1 MPLQL
6 ARNPNVDENVVIEVT
21 EDVNT
26 ITRFALNIFIIVC
39 IFVVIGAIYCLFTY
53 NKELSSRFMFLASGD
68 TKLRFNSADFVPFIR
83 VLPSEVVRIE
93 RIIIHDVQQSLI
105 ESVDVFVE
113 VDFGTNMPATT
124 RVRNVQGVSAMLEPN
139 SPWGT
144 LPKLDQPKKNR
155 VVFTDRMEFNIR
167 PYGQS
172 PMTIRVKDQDMIGNE
187 LLGMVEIDAEVIRQK
202 ARENA
207 SKRQL
212 SYSAALS
219 FQLTDPNAKSASD
232 CKSRIL
238 IWFTSAGEDFGG

>member
-1 MPLQL
+1 LQL
-6 ARNPNVDENVVIEVT
+6 ARNVDESVVIEVT
-21 EDVNT
+21 KDVNT
-26 ITRFALNIFIIVC
+26 ITRFALNMFMITLIL
-39 IFVVIGAIYCLFTY
+39 VVIVGVYCLFAS
-53 NKELSSRFMFLASGD
+53 NKELTSRFMFLASGD
-68 TKLRFNSADFVPFIR
+68 TKLRWNSADLVPFIR

-93 RIIIHDVQQSLI
+93 RIIIHDVHQSMI

-113 VDFGTNMPATT
+113 IDFGTNMLATT

-144 LPKLDQPKKNR
+144 LPIMDQPKKNR

-172 PMTIRVKDQDMIGNE
+172 PMIIRVKDQDMIGNE
-187 LLGMVEIDAEVIRQK
+187 LLGMVEIDAEVIRDK

-207 SKRQL
+207 HKRQL
-212 SYSAALS
+212 NYSAALS
-219 FQLTDPNAKSASD
+219 FQLKDPHAKGAGD

-238 IWFTSAGEDFGG
+238 IWFTSAGSDLGEA